1 MPQGYRARVRTPRLV
16 TLVAVMVFAL
26 IGIMLVTAATTSQ
39 GTDLRAQ
46 RHLDLRDLVREGSAS
61 VRALEAEVSAAQSRI
76 TAQTPGEAAADASAA
91 LSRVVGLTPISGR
104 GLRVS
109 LDDAPPRDPGD
120 PLWAA
125 LSADDVIVHQA
136 DVQAVINAL
145 WRGGARGIQVMDQRI
160 IASSAVQ
167 CVGNTLLLQGQ
178 VYSPPYVITA
188 VGPPRELRAA
198 LAEDARVTAYRT
210 WADAVGLGYVEER
223 LARVEL
229 PAYAGPIA
237 ATYARPATMTG

>member
-1 MPQGYRARVRTPRLV
+1 MRIPRPAA
-16 TLVAVMVFAL
+16 VAAVVVFAL

-46 RHLDLRDLVREGSAS
+46 RNVALRDLVREGSAS
-61 VRALEAEVSAAQSRI
+61 VRALEAEITEVSARI
-76 TAQTPGEAAADASAA
+76 DALAGAAAPSSPSAQA
-91 LSRVVGLTPISGR
+91 RRAGLEPMSGR
-104 GLRVS
+104 GVRVV

-120 PLWAA
+120 PLWAT

-145 WRGGARGIQVMDQRI
+145 WRGGARGIQVMDQRLV
-160 IASSAVQ
+160 ATSAVQ

-188 VGPPRELRAA
+188 VGPPRLLQAA
-198 LAEDARVTAYRT
+198 LAADPQVAAYRS
-210 WADAVGLGYVEER
+210 WGEVVGLGYAEER
-223 LARVEL
+223 IAEVEL
-229 PAYAGPIA
+229 PAYTGPVT
-237 ATYARPATMTG
+237 ATYARPTQ

>member
-16 TLVAVMVFAL
+16 TIVAMLVFAL
-26 IGIMLVTAATTSQ
+26 IGVMLVTAATTSQ

-46 RHLDLRDLVREGSAS
+46 RNLDLRDLVREGSAS
-61 VRALEAEVSAAQSRI
+61 VRAMEGDVAAAQDRI
-76 TAQTPGEAAADASAA
+76 SARTAGGSPGVESSALVRSA
-91 LSRVVGLTPISGR
+91 GLTTITGR
-104 GLRVS
+104 GVRVT

-125 LSADDVIVHQA
+125 LSADDVIVHQR

-145 WRGGARGIQVMDQRI
+145 WRGGARAIQVMDQRI
-160 IASSAVQ
+160 IATSAVQ

-188 VGPPRELRAA
+188 VGSPRGLRAA
-198 LAEDARVTAYRT
+198 LAEDPQVSAYRT
-210 WADAVGLGYVEER
+210 WADAVGLGYNEER
-223 LARVEL
+223 LARVEV
-229 PAYAGPIA
+229 PAFSGPIA
-237 ATYARPATMTG
+237 AAYARPTTMTP